1 MSKTLRKKGSEIPG
15 VFQRLITF
23 LKKQSRILLRSGR
36 PYLKPKY
43 WVIYAAAFSL
53 GFYLWGPAD
62 GLTKVKNWGIS
73 QAGKSRE
80 APSIETLQR
89 ELELLKQMIKTEKL
103 REEMSI
109 SKFSPDSFSRPALG
123 EIIQGYEWT
132 KTNEAW
138 RLHPGIDIGLP
149 LGSSIMASAEGVVKE
164 ISSTPDEGLVVV
176 LEHGNG
182 WESVYGN
189 LAEVTVKE
197 GDRIIK
203 GMIIGTS
210 GATSCNSMTPGFH
223 FGINHNQKPV
233 NPENIIEGLVK

>member
-1 MSKTLRKKGSEIPG
+1 MSKTLRKKGSEMPG
-15 VFQRLITF
+15 VFERLTNF
-23 LKKQSRILLRSGR
+23 FKKQSRILLKSGR
-36 PYLKPKY
+36 PYLKPRY

-53 GFYLWGPAD
+53 GFYLWGPAH
-62 GLTKVKNWGIS
+62 GLTKVRNWGNFRT
-73 QAGKSRE
+73 GKTSD
-80 APSIETLQR
+80 APTIETLHR
-89 ELELLKQMIKTEKL
+89 EIELLKQMIKTEKL
-103 REEMSI
+103 RDDMSI
-109 SKFSPDSFSRPALG
+109 SKFNPNSFSRPALG
-123 EIIQGYEWT
+123 EIIQGFEWI

-138 RLHPGIDIGLP
+138 RLHPGIDIGMP

-164 ISSTPDEGLVVV
+164 ISSTPEEGIAVI

-189 LAEVTVKE
+189 LEEVTVKE

-210 GATSCNSMTPGFH
+210 GATSCNSKNPGFH

-233 NPENIIEGLVK
+233 NPENIINGLVK